1 MRDNTTI
8 RIILNVI
15 IMVIEVVM
23 FALCIVMLIKIY
35 TPITPKQVD
44 AVIQQSQDAAYDIDL
59 AHGSLYG
66 RLSNWTMLT
75 QLSADAITGET
86 IVVAGESHCED
97 GSYHVHIA
105 DGYSFAYE
113 LKDGKYPDDGT
124 EIIVSGT
131 IDLKEEEDGYGEYYV
146 KDGVMQN
153 VK

>member
-1 MRDNTTI
+1 MKNNTI
-8 RIILNVI
+8 RLVLNIII
-15 IMVIEVVM
+15 AVIEVAILV
-23 FALCIVMLIKIY
+23 IYIIMLVHMHNV
-35 TPITPKQVD
+35 ITPKQAN
-44 AVIQQSQDAAYDIDL
+44 AVIQQSQDNAYDIDL
-59 AHGSLYG
+59 AHGSLYD

-97 GSYHVHIA
+97 GNYHVHIA

-113 LKDGKYPDDGT
+113 LKDCKYPDDGT

-146 KDGVMQN
+146 KDGVLQN